1 MICVILGID
10 YRTVRLASFLIIAF
24 TPTQRA
30 RAEHPTVENFQRAQS
45 RQGRRGPAEGQSRQG
60 RRGPAE
66 SRRGPARAR
75 GPARVHEARSS
86 KFRNAP
92 GPRGEVQ
99 LILQCAWWDDD
110 PNRKPSST
118 PSNNRVGT
126 HAVPGFAAWF
136 SAWVVISSGALRNL
150 LDLASRTRRIA
161 KFAGPRHVEQLH
173 CEICWTSPGGPG
185 ALRNLLDFAWRCGR
199 AGKNRQ
205 RAGEGRQGPVE
216 GRRGPRQRAGEGQQ
230 GRQGPAEGRRRL
242 AGPARAGRGPARAGR
257 GRAKAGMQGKQ
268 GPAEGWRG
276 PARAGRGPARVGRGP
291 AKAGRARKGRQRAS
305 EGRQGPAEGRRG
317 PAEGQRRLAGPARA
331 GRGPARAGKGRQRA
345 GEGRQRA
352 GEGRQGRQGPAWGR
366 RGPAEPFSL
375 AFKGF
380 KGNQGENHVSRK
392 VIFGKVFSFVFKGF
406 GGPQRA
412 YRSLEAAGRH
422 EPKQQYFV

>member
-185 ALRNLLDFAWRCGR
+185 ALRNL
-199 AGKNRQ
+199 
-205 RAGEGRQGPVE
+205 P
-216 GRRGPRQRAGEGQQ
+216 
-230 GRQGPAEGRRRL
+230 
-242 AGPARAGRGPARAGR
+242 
-257 GRAKAGMQGKQ
+257 
-268 GPAEGWRG
+268 
-276 PARAGRGPARVGRGP
+276 GP
-291 AKAGRARKGRQRAS
+291 AKAG
-305 EGRQGPAEGRRG
+305 
-317 PAEGQRRLAGPARA
+317 
-331 GRGPARAGKGRQRA
+331 RAGKGRQRA
-345 GEGRQRA
+345 GEGRQ
-352 GEGRQGRQGPAWGR
+352 GPAESR
-366 RGPAEPFSL
+366 RGPAEGRRRP
-375 AFKGF
+375 A
-380 KGNQGENHVSRK
+380 
-392 VIFGKVFSFVFKGF
+392 
-406 GGPQRA
+406 GPARA
-412 YRSLEAAGRH
+412 GMGPARAGRAI
-422 EPKQQYFV
+422 FIGF